1 MESDFGPGI
10 SIKLLIF
17 LVCVGATLFVI
28 ACFVMWHYY
37 DIPRQLGK
45 IANKILRKQ

>member
-28 ACFVMWHYY
+28 ACFVMLHYY
-37 DIPRQLGK
+37 DIPRQFGK